1 MTVNIK
7 RSDLQWIYSDLN
19 DAQQKAVCFIE
30 GPVLVLAGAG
40 SGKTRVLTYRIA
52 YILAK
57 NFATPKDILAMTFTN
72 KAAGE
77 MKDRV
82 AKLVPNMAGG
92 MWIGTF
98 HSLFARLLRREGE
111 KLGYTSN
118 FTIYDEDDKV
128 ALIKMIIKDLGWGKT
143 DLSPKRVA
151 HVISRAKND
160 LFTPMD
166 LAKRAESVEDE
177 MISQIYVELV
187 KRLKDSNAMDFDDLL
202 IKPIE
207 LFQKYPLVKEYYQ
220 DRFKYIL
227 VDEYQDTNR
236 AQYLVLRTLAAKH
249 RNICV
254 VGDDDQSIYRWRGA
268 ELRNILEFESDFKKC
283 KKFRLEQNYRSGQNI
298 LSAAHSV
305 VSNNTERHPKKLW
318 TEKPPGE
325 LVTVLQAFDEREEA
339 QYVVDRISFE
349 MKEKGYRFYD
359 FCVLYRTNA
368 QSRVLE
374 DALRSDG
381 LPYIIV
387 GGVKFYERKEIK
399 DILAYL
405 RLLVNPADSISL
417 RRVINFPARG
427 IGDTTVARIENFA
440 RNNKISLFE
449 AVKRVTEIPELGR
462 KTLENVYGFYQL
474 IQKYT
479 NLMKELTIAELTSSL
494 IEDIGIIRMY
504 ARDETPESFA
514 RADNIRELVNAIAQ
528 FYNQNENTGLEFF
541 LQHVSLAV
549 DIDNLDDKTNAITL
563 MTLHS
568 AKGLEYSVVFM
579 TGLEEGLFPISRSMA
594 ERAALEEERRLFYV
608 GATRAKEKLYLTW
621 AKSRYRFNDNSSNIK
636 SRFLKELDG
645 KYVLEQQSRIFNI
658 QNRKQQTIWDEPSYI
673 PAYED
678 ESQETG
684 QLCVGARVRHPIF
697 GKGNILRIEKMS
709 GNIKVTVLFDRVGE
723 KRLVLPYAKLEIL

>member
-1 MTVNIK
+1 MK
-7 RSDLQWIYSDLN
+7 KSDFQWVYAELN
-19 DAQQKAVCFIE
+19 DAQQDAVCFTE

-52 YILAK
+52 YILA
-57 NFATPKDILAMTFTN
+57 NDFAKPRDILAMTFTN

-77 MKDRV
+77 MKERV
-82 AKLVPNMAGG
+82 VKLVPNMTGG

-111 KLGYTSN
+111 KLGYTGN
-118 FTIYDEDDKV
+118 FTIYDEDDKI
-128 ALIKMIIKDLGWGKT
+128 ALIKIIIKDLGWSKT
-143 DLSPKRVA
+143 DLSPKSVSFA
-151 HVISRAKND
+151 VSRAKND
-160 LFTPMD
+160 LFSPRDM
-166 LAKRAESVEDE
+166 ARRSKSYEDE
-177 MISQIYVELV
+177 MISQIYAELV
-187 KRLKDSNAMDFDDLL
+187 KRLKESNAMDFDDLL

-207 LFQKYPLVKEYYQ
+207 LFQKFPLVKEYYQ

-236 AQYLVLRTLAAKH
+236 AQYLVLRTLAEKH

-305 VSNNTERHPKKLW
+305 VRNNTERHPKKLW
-318 TEKPPGE
+318 TQKPAGQK
-325 LVTVLQAFDEREEA
+325 VTVLQAFDEREEA
-339 QYVVDRISFE
+339 QYVIDRIGHE
-349 MKEKGYRFYD
+349 MKEHNRQFYD

-374 DALRSDG
+374 DVLRSDG

-399 DILAYL
+399 DVLAYL
-405 RLLVNPADSISL
+405 RLLVNPEDSISL
-417 RRVINFPARG
+417 RRVINFPSRG
-427 IGDTTVARIENFA
+427 IGDATVAKLDQFA
-440 RNNKISLFE
+440 RQNRISLLQ
-449 AVKRVTEIPELGR
+449 AVERVAEIPDLGKRAVEKVYAFFQVIR
-462 KTLENVYGFYQL
+462 KYQ
-474 IQKYT
+474 
-479 NLMKELTIAELTSSL
+479 NLYKELTVAELTSSL
-494 IEDIGIIRMY
+494 IEDIGIIRVY
-504 ARDETPESFA
+504 KRDETPESIA
-514 RADNIRELVNAIAQ
+514 RAENIRELVNAIAQ
-528 FYNQNENTGLEFF
+528 FYNQSENTGLEHF

-549 DIDNLDDKTNAITL
+549 DIDNLDDKTNAVTL

-568 AKGLEYSVVFM
+568 AKGLEYSVVFI
-579 TGLEEGLFPISRSMA
+579 TGLEEGLFPLSRSIG

-608 GATRAKEKLYLTW
+608 GATRARDMLYLTW
-621 AKSRYRFNDNSSNIK
+621 AKSRYRFNDSSFNLK
-636 SRFLKELDG
+636 SRFLKELDY
-645 KYVLEQQSRIFNI
+645 KYIEEQQGRIFNI
-658 QNRKQQTIWDEPSYI
+658 RNRKQQTVWDQHQEMPD
-673 PAYED
+673 YED

-684 QLCVGARVRHPIF
+684 ALSIGARVRHPMF
-697 GKGNILRIEKMS
+697 GKGNILRIENMS
-709 GNIKVTVLFDRVGE
+709 GNVKVVVLFDRHGE